1 MQERTILDT
10 RITWWFDPSRSLKCE
25 SETDLDRIKLHDTLD
40 FEAMILQKNAYSG
53 TNDGENLID
62 RSYEWQVNSK

>member
-10 RITWWFDPSRSLKCE
+10 RIAWWFGPLSPNKVRVWNRSGSHKI
-25 SETDLDRIKLHDTLD
+25 TYTLD

>member
-10 RITWWFDPSRSLKCE
+10 LIGDLGPSRSLKCE

-53 TNDGENLID
+53 TNDGESLID
-62 RSYEWQVNSK
+62 RSYE

>member
-1 MQERTILDT
+1 MQERTILDSVVIWT
-10 RITWWFDPSRSLKCE
+10 LKCE

-53 TNDGENLID
+53 TNDDLID
-62 RSYEWQVNSK
+62 RSYE